1 MLKRLKRL
9 LTGGA
14 RGENAAV
21 SQPLPEVGAGVC
33 SGPTSSLPPA
43 QPTPLRSEPTLD
55 RGGIDADA
63 ARIVTR
69 LTRQG
74 HTAYFVGGCVR
85 DLLLRRRPKDFDIAT
100 SATPRQVKD
109 LFRNCRVIGRRFKL
123 AHIYFRNEA
132 LAGGEKIIEVST
144 FRAFVPGTEDSADL
158 LITRDNVFGTPE
170 EDARRRDF
178 TVNGLFYDPESG
190 KVIDHVGGL
199 PDLDR
204 RVLRTIGDPDIRLR
218 EDPVRILRAIKF
230 AARLDFAIDPGV
242 MAAMQRHRREI
253 SRCAPPRTLEEVL
266 RVFRSGSALPAFA
279 LLGESRVLEVL
290 LPEIDSALAIHAGL
304 VPAYQGVLSE
314 FDRRVQAGEDLPA
327 SVLVASLSLPLLPW
341 QANPHGGGQDLMG
354 AMAETIDP
362 ILERLRVPRR
372 DAEQVRQILLSIR
385 KLVPGYRAKRFS
397 RAALAQRPYFPLL
410 LQAFSIHCRAQ
421 RTWVE
426 TLHAWEELRTRT
438 PAVEAPPAPRVGSRR
453 GGRVPA
459 GKEEHSGERTGAS
472 DDPRRRGRRRRRRRS
487 AGADSA

>member
-14 RGENAAV
+14 RGEQAAAG
-21 SQPLPEVGAGVC
+21 PPPPTADLEVAAG
-33 SGPTSSLPPA
+33 PA
-43 QPTPLRSEPTLD
+43 AGGGSHAATVRSEPTLD
-55 RGGIDADA
+55 RAQIDPDA
-63 ARIVTR
+63 ARIVSR

-85 DLLLRRRPKDFDIAT
+85 DLLLGRRPKDFDIAT

-109 LFRNCRVIGRRFKL
+109 LFRNCRIIGRRFKL
-123 AHIYFRNEA
+123 AHVYFRNEA

-144 FRAFVPGTEDSADL
+144 FRAFVPGTDDSADL
-158 LITRDNVFGTPE
+158 LIVRDNVFGTPE

-178 TVNGLFYDPESG
+178 TVNGLFYDPETG

-230 AARLDFAIDPGV
+230 AARLDFAIDAGV

-266 RVFRSGSALPAFA
+266 RIFRSGAALPAFA
-279 LLGESRVLEVL
+279 LLGESRALEVL
-290 LPEIDSALAIHAGL
+290 LPEIDSALAVQASL
-304 VPAYQGVLSE
+304 VPAYQGILSE
-314 FDRRVQAGEDLPA
+314 FDRRVQAGEELTA
-327 SVLVASLSLPLLPW
+327 SVLIASLVLPLLPW

-410 LQAFSIHCRAQ
+410 LQSFSIHCRAQ
-421 RTWVE
+421 RTWVD
-426 TLHAWEELRTRT
+426 TLHAWEELRSRN
-438 PAVEAPPAPRVGSRR
+438 PGAEAPAAARGGPRR
-453 GGRVPA
+453 GGRAPRA
-459 GKEEHSGERTGAS
+459 AADISGDRIGGVDEG
-472 DDPRRRGRRRRRRRS
+472 RRRGRRRRRRRPS
-487 AGADSA
+487 GADAG

>member
-1 MLKRLKRL
+1 MMLKRLKRL

-14 RGENAAV
+14 RGDGAAAT
-21 SQPLPEVGAGVC
+21 QPLPRVEADAAGSASV
-33 SGPTSSLPPA
+33 PLPA
-43 QPTPLRSEPTLD
+43 STPRAEPTLD
-55 RGGIDADA
+55 RTAIDADA
-63 ARIVTR
+63 ARIVSR

-123 AHIYFRNEA
+123 AHVYFRNEA

-144 FRAFVPGTEDSADL
+144 FRSFVPGSEDSADL

-190 KVIDHVGGL
+190 RVIDHVGGL

-204 RVLRTIGDPDIRLR
+204 RLLRTIGDPDIRLR

-230 AARLDFAIDPGV
+230 AARLDFAIDEGV

-266 RVFRSGSALPAFA
+266 RVFRSGAALPAFA

-290 LPEIDSALAIHAGL
+290 LPEIDAALTVHAGL

-314 FDRRVQAGEDLPA
+314 FDRRVQAGEELAA
-327 SVLVASLSLPLLPW
+327 SVIVASLSLPLLPW

-397 RAALAQRPYFPLL
+397 RATLAQRPYFPLL

-426 TLHAWEELRTRT
+426 TLNAWEDLRTRT
-438 PAVEAPPAPRVGSRR
+438 PVVEDPRTPRGGPRR
-453 GGRVPA
+453 GGRAPA
-459 GKEEHSGERTGAS
+459 ASTDAASERTAS
-472 DDPRRRGRRRRRRRS
+472 GDEGRRRGRRRRRRRPAGGES
-487 AGADSA
+487 A

>member
-14 RGENAAV
+14 RGEQAASETSPSKADV
-21 SQPLPEVGAGVC
+21 EVAPATASTALPQPGAVR
-33 SGPTSSLPPA
+33 A
-43 QPTPLRSEPTLD
+43 EPTLD
-55 RGGIDADA
+55 RTRIDPDA
-63 ARIVTR
+63 ARIVSR
-69 LTRQG
+69 LSRQG

-85 DLLLRRRPKDFDIAT
+85 DLLLGRRPKDFDIAT

-123 AHIYFRNEA
+123 AHVYFRNEA

-144 FRAFVPGTEDSADL
+144 FRAFIPGADDSADL

-178 TVNGLFYDPESG
+178 TVNGLFYDPETG
-190 KVIDHVGGL
+190 KVIDHVAGL

-204 RVLRTIGDPDIRLR
+204 RVLRTIGDADIRLR

-230 AARLDFAIDPGV
+230 AARLGFAIDPKV
-242 MAAMQRHRREI
+242 MSAMQRHRREI

-266 RVFRSGSALPAFA
+266 RIFRSGAALPAFA

-290 LPEIDSALAIHAGL
+290 LPEIDTALAAQASL
-304 VPAYQGVLSE
+304 VPAYHGILSE
-314 FDRRVQAGEDLPA
+314 LDRRVQAGEEVPA
-327 SVLVASLSLPLLPW
+327 AVLVASLVLPLLPW
-341 QANPHGGGQDLMG
+341 QANPRSGGQDLMG

-397 RAALAQRPYFPLL
+397 RAALAQRPYFPVL

-421 RTWVE
+421 RTWVD
-426 TLHAWEELRTRT
+426 TLHAWEELRTRNPET
-438 PAVEAPPAPRVGSRR
+438 EPPAATRGGARR
-453 GGRVPA
+453 GGHARAPIAEAGGDRV
-459 GKEEHSGERTGAS
+459 GGVDEG
-472 DDPRRRGRRRRRRRS
+472 RRRGRRRRRRRPS
-487 AGADSA
+487 GAG